1 MKTQAQSHKFAFIIA
16 TIATIATILSACG
29 GGGSDSSR
37 SGGTITPPTS
47 VDTSTLQG
55 RWVTVSGAAPGY
67 TALVV
72 PDSTTTN
79 TATAWLLAQDASR
92 LVKVSATSGQS
103 ANGKSYDLAN
113 PGSTATDIASGTY
126 TANLSVSPN
135 SISFANVLGASLSLA
150 QSDPLRG
157 SAAYADA
164 VGTWKASVG
173 AVDVTWTLSGT
184 GALSGNSTSGCRY
197 SGSATTPTAV
207 KLYRIG
213 FTESCSATSNV
224 FAGIA
229 TLNTERTR
237 LTVVTTNTGDARGS
251 ALFFVKQ

>member
-1 MKTQAQSHKFAFIIA
+1 MKTQPSAILFILA
-16 TIATIATILSACG
+16 TSAIILSACG
-29 GGGSDSSR
+29 GGG
-37 SGGTITPPTS
+37 GTGDTGDTAGAIAPPAGI
-47 VDTSTLQG
+47 DTSTLQG
-55 RWVTVSGAAPGY
+55 RWVTASGASPGY

-135 SISFANVLGASLSLA
+135 SISFANVLGASLSLT

-157 SAAYADA
+157 AVAYADA
-164 VGTWKASVG
+164 VGTWKASAG

-184 GALSGNSTSGCRY
+184 GALSGSSTSGCRY

-207 KLYRIG
+207 KLYRIS
-213 FTESCSATSNV
+213 FTETCSATSNV

-229 TLNTERTR
+229 SLNTEGTR
-237 LTVVTTNTGDARGS
+237 LTVVTTTNGDARGS